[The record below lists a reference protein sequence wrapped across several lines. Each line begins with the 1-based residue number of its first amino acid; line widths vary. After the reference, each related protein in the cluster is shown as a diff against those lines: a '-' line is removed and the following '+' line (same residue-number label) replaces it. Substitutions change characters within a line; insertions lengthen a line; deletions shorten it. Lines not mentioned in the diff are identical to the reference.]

1 MAADVDIANAA
12 LRKIGSPLRLQ
23 FLLGSNDPKARS
35 LNDAY
40 LPTLKAEL
48 RRYVWS
54 FAKTRAS
61 IAADAAQSVWGN
73 WNRYAVPGDFMYLIR
88 DDESGQD
95 VDWELEGGNTAGTGT
110 FILSAT
116 ASPLAIK
123 YVRLETN
130 VALMDPLFQDAL
142 AARLGY
148 DNCKALGGTN
158 ETRDRVKA
166 EYRDAI
172 SEAMR
177 LGACEKQSVPP
188 PEDTWI
194 NVRIA

>member
-12 LRKIGSPLRLQ
+12 LRKVGSPLRLQ
-23 FLLGSNDPKARS
+23 SLGSSDPKARI

-40 LPTLKAEL
+40 LPTLEAEL

-73 WNRYAVPGDFMYLIR
+73 WNRYAVPGDFLYLIR
-88 DDESGQD
+88 DDESNQD

-110 FILSAT
+110 FILSQT
-116 ASPLAIK
+116 GSPLNVK
-123 YVRLETN
+123 YVRREIN
-130 VALMDPLFQDAL
+130 VALMDPLFKDAL

-166 EYRDAI
+166 EYNFAI
-172 SEAMR
+172 SEATR

-188 PEDTWI
+188 PEDLWV
-194 NVRIA
+194 NARIA